1 MGHHER
7 RGSAARHRRTAG
19 SNRVREQ
26 FLLLKARDRAGG
38 KIFGDDLVP
47 LAVCL
52 EGCRRLEQTHVH
64 TPRLST
70 GCASSQKPR
79 IHWAFGGQKRLPEKF
94 SALSS
99 TAGIFCSKRRNTRG
113 FVTMR

>member
-7 RGSAARHRRTAG
+7 RGSAAGDRRTAG
-19 SNRVREQ
+19 GNRVREQ
-26 FLLLKARDRAGG
+26 FLFLKARDRAGG
-38 KIFGDDLVP
+38 KIFGDDLLP
-47 LAVCL
+47 LAVGL

-79 IHWAFGGQKRLPEKF
+79 IHWPFGGQSRAPEKF

-99 TAGIFCSKRRNTRG
+99 TAGIFCSQLREA
-113 FVTMR
+113 